1 MSNRSGIVA
10 AVDGSP
16 ESMAAVDWAA
26 RSAAMRRSPLK
37 LVHVMIPP
45 VVIGFPEAA
54 IPADYFEW
62 QQEEGRKLLAEA
74 RNAVEK
80 TLGDVPIEVS
90 SEIIS
95 GSAVATLVDVSKTAQ
110 LIVVGCRGRG
120 ALERGLLGSV
130 SSSLVHHAHC
140 PVAVIHDEDSATRSS
155 TAPVVVGIDGS
166 PASELATSIAF
177 EEASFRGVELV
188 AVHAWHDEK
197 LVEVPTVDWS
207 AVRGAGEEILSE
219 RLAGWTERYP
229 DVPVRRVLV
238 ADKVARL
245 LLEQSESAQLL
256 VVGSRGRGGFVGM
269 LLGSVATAVVNTA
282 RLPVIVA
289 REL

>member
-1 MSNRSGIVA
+1 
-10 AVDGSP
+10 
-16 ESMAAVDWAA
+16 
-26 RSAAMRRSPLK
+26 MRRSPLK
-37 LVHVMIPP
+37 LVHVMIAP
-45 VVIGFPEAA
+45 VVMGFPEAA
-54 IPADYFEW
+54 IPADYFQW
-62 QQEEGRKLLAEA
+62 QEEEGRKLLGEA

-80 TLGDVPIEVS
+80 TLGDVSIEVS
-90 SEIIS
+90 SEMIS
-95 GSAVATLVDVSKTAQ
+95 GSAVMTLVDASKTAQ
-110 LIVVGCRGRG
+110 LIVVGCRGLG
-120 ALERGLLGSV
+120 ALARGLLGSV
-130 SSSLVHHAHC
+130 SSGLVHHAHC

-207 AVRGAGEEILSE
+207 AVRDAGEEILSE

-229 DVPVRRVLV
+229 DVSVRRVLA

-245 LLEQSESAQLL
+245 LLERSESAGLL
-256 VVGSRGRGGFVGM
+256 GVGSRGKGGFVGM